1 MKTAFPRAKRRP
13 FGFTLAEVLAALTL
27 MAIVI
32 PVAMEGMSIASRAG
46 SLGQRKAAATR
57 VAQRVLNELIATGQI
72 VSSGQSGTASEDT
85 QHFQWR
91 METDAWSID
100 ALEVVTVTVSF
111 QIQGNPFDVSV
122 STLHDPAATT
132 TAAVSSG
139 L

>member
-1 MKTAFPRAKRRP
+1 MKTASPRADRRL

-57 VAQRVLNELIATGQI
+57 VAQRVLNELLATGQI

-85 QHFQWR
+85 QNFQWR
-91 METDAWSID
+91 METDAWTID

-111 QIQGNPFDVSV
+111 QLQGSPFEVSV
-122 STLHDPAATT
+122 STLHDPAAATT
-132 TAAVSSG
+132 VASAG

>member
-1 MKTAFPRAKRRP
+1 MKTVSPRASHRR

-46 SLGQRKAAATR
+46 SLGQRKTVATR
-57 VAQRVLNELIATGQI
+57 VAQRVLSELIATGQI

-85 QHFQWR
+85 QHFDWR
-91 METDAWSID
+91 METEAWSVD
-100 ALEVVTVTVSF
+100 ALELVTVTVSF
-111 QIQGNPFDVSV
+111 QLQGSPFEVSV
-122 STLHDPAATT
+122 STLHDPAA
-132 TAAVSSG
+132 AATVVATG

>member
-1 MKTAFPRAKRRP
+1 MKTASSRADRRL
-13 FGFTLAEVLAALTL
+13 FGFTLAEVVAALTL

-57 VAQRVLNELIATGQI
+57 VAHRVMNELIATGQI

-85 QHFQWR
+85 QDFTWR
-91 METDAWSID
+91 METGSWSVD

-111 QIQGNPFDVSV
+111 QLQGSPFEVSI
-122 STLHDPAATT
+122 STLRDPASATVAGST
-132 TAAVSSG
+132 V